1 MKNFKELFT
10 QLQESEYFP
19 GHYQHGGVA
28 GAGGRSAH
36 DDLGSYRIE
45 LDEIVGRI
53 NAFIRE
59 YTEREFMD
67 PTSLRNQLK
76 ARLNHVGL
84 DFECDS
90 KTRLSEGSYTYPVL
104 RFGGSFGTT
113 PEHDLLKNGFKR
125 SDMIEEFAGVKMVLE
140 FNVSRNEDSMYVVDA
155 RLRPGDHDAKILGGG
170 SEPEG

>member
-1 MKNFKELFT
+1 MKHFKELVNE
-10 QLQESEYFP
+10 LQESEYFP
-19 GHYQHGGVA
+19 GHYQHARVA

-59 YTEREFMD
+59 YTDREFID

-76 ARLNHVGL
+76 VRLNHVGL

-90 KTRLSEGSYTYPVL
+90 KKRLGEGNFVFPVS

-113 PEHDLLKNGFKR
+113 PEHDLLKNGFKK
-125 SDMIEEFAGVKMVLE
+125 SDMIEEFAGTKMVLE
-140 FNVSRNEDSMYVVDA
+140 FKITRNESSMYVVDA
-155 RLRPGDHDAKILGGG
+155 RLRPGEATG
-170 SEPEG
+170 E